1 MAEQHQNFTRLW
13 STYPG
18 RRFCWRVYLLSST
31 IGGVFEHF
39 KWVALGAIA
48 VGLPEILLKSY
59 GSLRMRVVDINTLM
73 AIAIAGAVA
82 LQDFFEAAA
91 VVSLFT
97 LSEWLE
103 SRAMAKTSDAMSAV
117 LALRVDEAEL
127 VNKDDQTTQ
136 KVAVE
141 SVNVDAIV
149 RVRPGARVPLDG
161 IVVDGSTAIDERV
174 DWGIK
179 TGFENRRFA
188 GLWWHRS
195 IDVRVTSVS
204 VDSAYSRLI
213 RLVEEA
219 QSIAPSAERM
229 IETFAK
235 WYTPIVILAAL
246 LYGVIP
252 VLISTDNAKES
263 LYTACV
269 LLVIACPCALVLSTP
284 VVSVCG
290 LTVSKTPASW

>member
-1 MAEQHQNFTRLW
+1 
-13 STYPG
+13 
-18 RRFCWRVYLLSST
+18 
-31 IGGVFEHF
+31 
-39 KWVALGAIA
+39 
-48 VGLPEILLKSY
+48 
-59 GSLRMRVVDINTLM
+59 M

-161 IVVDGSTAIDERV
+161 IVVDGSTAIDEAR
-174 DWGIK
+174 
-179 TGFENRRFA
+179 
-188 GLWWHRS
+188 
-195 IDVRVTSVS
+195 
-204 VDSAYSRLI
+204 
-213 RLVEEA
+213 
-219 QSIAPSAERM
+219 
-229 IETFAK
+229 
-235 WYTPIVILAAL
+235 
-246 LYGVIP
+246 
-252 VLISTDNAKES
+252 
-263 LYTACV
+263 
-269 LLVIACPCALVLSTP
+269 
-284 VVSVCG
+284 
-290 LTVSKTPASW
+290 